1 MQYLQRWGVAALSL
15 LVALVTW
22 VSLSVFQPA
31 WVKTSQELSTD
42 LAWRLLSKSQDE
54 RRVILVDIDER
65 SLQDIGP
72 WPWPR
77 STQAKLLDQLAE
89 QGAALQVLD
98 VVFTA
103 SQTGDEVLAQAF
115 KQHQLVL
122 AQAFALPQQGGQTQA
137 GQLAGALDWPSC
149 PAPFSE
155 ATGYLANSA
164 GLQSARAGHI
174 TPRLSQDGVVR
185 QQPAVLCF
193 QDKAYPALGLAAGV
207 AAGRAAGVDVA
218 SLGHIAAICP
228 FSLHLK
234 HVFSD
239 MGVLGPLA
247 GVLLGD
253 PAAAWTH
260 FPVLAATA
268 PGAEDLLAP
277 GAAAA

>member
-65 SLQDIGP
+65 SLQEIGP

-115 KQHQLVL
+115 KQHQPVL

-174 TPRLSQDGVVR
+174 TPRR
-185 QQPAVLCF
+185 
-193 QDKAYPALGLAAGV
+193 
-207 AAGRAAGVDVA
+207 R
-218 SLGHIAAICP
+218 
-228 FSLHLK
+228 
-234 HVFSD
+234 
-239 MGVLGPLA
+239 
-247 GVLLGD
+247 
-253 PAAAWTH
+253 
-260 FPVLAATA
+260 
-268 PGAEDLLAP
+268 
-277 GAAAA
+277 